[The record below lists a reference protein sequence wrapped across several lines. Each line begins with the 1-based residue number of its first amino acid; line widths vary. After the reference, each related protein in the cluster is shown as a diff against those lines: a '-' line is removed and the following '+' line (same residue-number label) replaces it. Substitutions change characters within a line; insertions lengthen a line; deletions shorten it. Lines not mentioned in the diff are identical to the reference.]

1 MHMRFALAGVSGLV
15 LAACGGGGTDTETGS
30 SPEAM
35 DSAVEAAGTPS
46 AADTYITNLELVAD
60 ALESVEDEQ
69 SAAAAAAVIEEA
81 TDRLTAIADQLEGP
95 QAALIF
101 ISRQGEFLELQ
112 QRISTSLADL
122 YVNDPELGQ
131 QLSDA
136 MDSLPAPGE

>member
-1 MHMRFALAGVSGLV
+1 MHMRFALAGVSGLL
-15 LAACGGGGTDTETGS
+15 LAACGGGETDTETTS
-30 SPEAM
+30 SPEAG
-35 DSAVEAAGTPS
+35 DSSAQSAGTPS

-69 SAAAAAAVIEEA
+69 SAAAAAAVIEDA
-81 TDRLTAIADQLEGP
+81 TDRLNEMADQLEGP
-95 QAALIF
+95 QAALMF
-101 ISRQGEFLELQ
+101 ISRQSEFLELQ

-136 MDSLPAPGE
+136 MDNLPAPGE